1 MSNTDKKVNFTR
13 IDGMSNIFMAM
24 ENVNES
30 DFSPKQGRSG
40 RDLPSYKGIMLFED
54 RNIEV
59 AVWTCKDKNGKP
71 YVRLA
76 LKDAVAAEQ
85 ARHEWKMQQLQNRSE
100 APETVE
106 DRRSGHDSEFQNRDA
121 VHEDTRPDEKSEAE
135 HDAKLP
141 VQRKRRARKAK
152 AA

>member
-1 MSNTDKKVNFTR
+1 MSNTDRKVNYTR
-13 IDGMSNIFMAM
+13 VDGMQNIFMAM

-85 ARHEWKMQQLQNRSE
+85 ERHEWKMQQLQNRSE
-100 APETVE
+100 APPVIE
-106 DRRSGHDSEFQNRDA
+106 DRRPEQDSRFQNRDA
-121 VHEDTRPDEKSEAE
+121 VHENTRPDERSEAE
-135 HDAKLP
+135 HDEKVKAK
-141 VQRKRRARKAK
+141 RKPRKAK

>member
-1 MSNTDKKVNFTR
+1 MSNTDRKVNFAR

-40 RDLPSYKGIMLFED
+40 RDLPSFKGIMLFED
-54 RNIEV
+54 RNVEV
-59 AVWTCKDKNGKP
+59 AVWPCKDKNGKP

-85 ARHEWKMQQLQNRSE
+85 ERHEWKMKQLQNRSE
-100 APETVE
+100 APEAVE

-121 VHEDTRPDEKSEAE
+121 VHDDTRPDEKSEAE
-135 HDAKLP
+135 HDENVKA
-141 VQRKRRARKAK
+141 KRRPRKAK